1 MDSLEVA
8 DSSSPSDMKSMEEG
22 SSSDIV
28 LAFQRGW
35 QCCAEL
41 VGGESGLQTDMRS
54 RFVYFNIAPTA
65 MKGLLPKKLRSF
77 QAVMESSEDMR

>member
-1 MDSLEVA
+1 MNSLEVA

-28 LAFQRGW
+28 LDFQRGW

-41 VGGESGLQTDMRS
+41 VGGEADSQTDMRS
-54 RFVYFNIAPTA
+54 RFVYLNITPTA
-65 MKGLLPKKLRSF
+65 IKGIEPKNFRSIKT
-77 QAVMESSEDMR
+77 VMESSADMH